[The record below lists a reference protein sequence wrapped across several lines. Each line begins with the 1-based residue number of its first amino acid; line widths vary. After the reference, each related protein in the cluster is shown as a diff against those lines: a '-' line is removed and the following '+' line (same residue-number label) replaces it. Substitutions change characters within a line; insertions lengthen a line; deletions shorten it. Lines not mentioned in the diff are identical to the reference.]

1 MALTKNPRMNE
12 FTSERIVE
20 RLTEKDLIK
29 IQKIMKKQPALS
41 ITAFLRVLRAI
52 MQPAP
57 DEDFYLTYGLFRLFQ
72 DACLQ
77 FRKTQITFNDFST
90 IITEKMPTANQE
102 LMLTEKLYPLG
113 MDIPDAIKK
122 KIFAPEVMG
131 KVLEER

>member
-1 MALTKNPRMNE
+1 
-12 FTSERIVE
+12 
-20 RLTEKDLIK
+20 
-29 IQKIMKKQPALS
+29 MKKQPALS
-41 ITAFLRVLRAI
+41 ITAFLRVFRTI

-77 FRKTQITFNDFST
+77 FRKTHITFNDFST

-102 LMLTEKLYPLG
+102 LLLTEKLYPLG
-113 MDIPDAIKK
+113 MDIPDVIKK
-122 KIFAPEVMG
+122 KIFAPEVLG

>member
-1 MALTKNPRMNE
+1 MNE

-29 IQKIMKKQPALS
+29 IQKIMKKQPALP

-52 MQPAP
+52 MLPTP
-57 DEDFYLTYGLFRLFQ
+57 EEEFYLTYGLFRLFQ

-77 FRKTQITFNDFST
+77 FRKTQITFNHFST

-102 LMLTEKLYPLG
+102 LMLTEKLYPIG

-122 KIFAPEVMG
+122 KIFAPEVLG